1 MQGLSPLKDKKVVTI
16 VNAYQSTLND
26 LKRKP
31 NKIWLDKGSEFYNK
45 SVNPWLEKID
55 IEMHSTNNE
64 GKSVIAKRFIRTLKT
79 EINKYMT
86 STSKNL
92 YINKLDDIINK
103 YNNTYHRTIKMKDID
118 VRDIRYIDFGK

>member
-1 MQGLSPLKDKKVVTI
+1 MQLISKFNKRIRFLLSIIDVFNKYAKVVPLKDKKVVTI
-16 VNAYQSTLND
+16 VNGYQSTLND

-45 SVNPWLEKID
+45 SVNPWLEKND

-79 EINKYMT
+79 EI
-86 STSKNL
+86 
-92 YINKLDDIINK
+92 
-103 YNNTYHRTIKMKDID
+103 
-118 VRDIRYIDFGK
+118 

>member
-1 MQGLSPLKDKKVVTI
+1 MIDVFNKYAKVVPLKDKKVVTI
-16 VNAYQSTLND
+16 VNGYQSTLND

-45 SVNPWLEKID
+45 SVNPWLEKND

-79 EINKYMT
+79 EI
-86 STSKNL
+86 
-92 YINKLDDIINK
+92 
-103 YNNTYHRTIKMKDID
+103 
-118 VRDIRYIDFGK
+118 